1 VGETRVDI
9 LHLLEDLRDAY
20 PGSLEETVV
29 TEIVA
34 NSLDSGAARIAV
46 AADPS
51 QNALLVT
58 DDGTGMK
65 RRELARFHDIAASR
79 KTRGEGIGFAGV
91 GIKLALLASEEVVTE
106 TRRGKIHVATRWRL
120 ASRHKAPWKW
130 IPPPG
135 LVGEHGTGVS
145 LKASNP
151 LSPLTDGGFLEATIR
166 SHFQP
171 LFEPDFEEILSE
183 HYPRPVSFEING
195 SRAAGDA
202 GAGTERA
209 EISLRLS
216 RKRKP
221 SASGYL
227 ERSTDG
233 SPLAP
238 DRRGIGVSAFG
249 KVIKRGWDWLGIFP
263 QNADR
268 IGGLIEA
275 PGLAGCLTL
284 NKTDFIRVGPKGAV
298 YLAYRKAIQEA
309 VTRQLALW
317 GDGPDAARA
326 RERRTRPLERDL
338 EAVLMDLAEEFPLLE
353 ALVDRHFG
361 GQKKLP
367 SGRPATGG
375 TGAGAPAAIEVVH
388 PGAEP
393 RGEEP
398 DVSPVPSPRV
408 PEEKTPGPE
417 SPPGTI
423 PQPGASGPRRPLRYG
438 LSIEFE
444 DRPDSDAM
452 GRLAESTVWINEA
465 HPAYRRAAASRS
477 EGYHVALAA
486 ALALSSV
493 AVEPASQQAF
503 LNAFF
508 ASWGEALS
516 AGRRPSPKKR

>member
-1 VGETRVDI
+1 MGETRVDI

-51 QNALLVT
+51 QNALRVT

-65 RRELARFHDIAASR
+65 RRELARFHDIAASG

-135 LVGEHGTGVS
+135 LIGEHGTGVS
-145 LKASNP
+145 LKVSNP
-151 LSPLTDGGFLEATIR
+151 LSPLTDGGFLEAMIR

-183 HYPRPVSFEING
+183 HYPRRVSFEING
-195 SRAAGDA
+195 SRAAGEA

-227 ERSTDG
+227 ERSLDG

-275 PGLAGCLTL
+275 PGLAGSLTL

-338 EAVLMDLAEEFPLLE
+338 EAVLMDLAEEYPLLE
-353 ALVDRHFG
+353 ALVDRHVG

-375 TGAGAPAAIEVVH
+375 TGAGAPAALEVMH

-393 RGEEP
+393 REEGP
-398 DVSPVPSPRV
+398 DVSPVPSPGLL
-408 PEEKTPGPE
+408 EAKTPRPE
-417 SPPGTI
+417 SSIGTV
-423 PQPGASGPRRPLRYG
+423 PQPGASGPRRPLRYV

-477 EGYHVALAA
+477 EGYHIALAA

-508 ASWGEALS
+508 ARWGEALS
-516 AGRRPSPKKR
+516 AGRRPGRKKR